1 MTGEL
6 NLLHIPVSAVWHS
19 TLASSSSIA
28 ISGEE
33 RRQGLERSMSR
44 SSPATFSATQGPVKP
59 PKPSLKVLTA
69 TQNTLKS
76 TGSMLTRSYCHSL
89 RTQNADVD
97 ADRRLKDLN
106 LIYSKTVK
114 QDGAEPE
121 HQTTK
126 LIKRRINKPDLR
138 QSALTR
144 TD

>member
-1 MTGEL
+1 
-6 NLLHIPVSAVWHS
+6 
-19 TLASSSSIA
+19 
-28 ISGEE
+28 
-33 RRQGLERSMSR
+33 
-44 SSPATFSATQGPVKP
+44 
-59 PKPSLKVLTA
+59 
-69 TQNTLKS
+69 
-76 TGSMLTRSYCHSL
+76 MLTRSYCHSL